1 MLHIPMNAFTSGPIG
16 GGSWGAAGD
25 ASVPRPIAQRWWDA
39 VCPPEKV
46 VEVHMAET
54 MRELNIVDETL
65 GDERLMRWA
74 SKLRAMPDE
83 CVAVIGGTPF
93 NFACVFALF
102 D

>member
-1 MLHIPMNAFTSGPIG
+1 VGRSRRRIRSASNLAALVGRRVFT
-16 GGSWGAAGD
+16 
-25 ASVPRPIAQRWWDA
+25 
-39 VCPPEKV
+39 EKV

-74 SKLRAMPDE
+74 PKLRAMPDE